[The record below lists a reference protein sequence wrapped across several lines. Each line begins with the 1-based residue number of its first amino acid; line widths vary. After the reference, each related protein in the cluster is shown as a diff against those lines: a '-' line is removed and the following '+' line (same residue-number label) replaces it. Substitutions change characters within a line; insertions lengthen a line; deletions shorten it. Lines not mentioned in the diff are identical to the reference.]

1 MFFLLFLP
9 VARSSDLI
17 IVVQLF
23 TAQTVVRV
31 GWVSYILDDPFQQL
45 VK

>member
-31 GWVSYILDDPFQQL
+31 GFFILDYPFQQL